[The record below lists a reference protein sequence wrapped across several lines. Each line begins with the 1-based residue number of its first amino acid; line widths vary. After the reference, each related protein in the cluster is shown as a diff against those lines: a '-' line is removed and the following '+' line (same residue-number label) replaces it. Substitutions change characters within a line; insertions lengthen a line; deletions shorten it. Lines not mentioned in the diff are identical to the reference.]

1 MKSLLKSGMTVSRK
15 ILFLT
20 FSIILL
26 TSSVSTV
33 YAQESPKTYPNFY
46 SFDYNGDVKKISD
59 LEGQIILLNVWAT
72 WCLECLE
79 EMPYLNE
86 LNNEYSPMGLK
97 IISLSIDTHS
107 PDFVKSF
114 ADDMDMTTELWYDPQ
129 NNASREFR
137 MMGPPITLLIN
148 ENGEL
153 IHEWKGPI
161 FEGTDVEMRIE
172 SALGIT
178 AEEESQKQIEQFELS
193 QMDQISIG
201 VAFAAGLLSF
211 LSPCVLPL
219 IPAYATFITGMSLK
233 DLSNAQSSNE
243 TNLSK
248 KDKITESTDGHEEII
263 GQLSSKFQIQ
273 TMVLSKGLLFVL
285 GFSIIFVILGSAV
298 SYAGT
303 MFDEA
308 SLWIERIGGIVLI
321 AFGLHLVG
329 ILKLNKLNMQKS
341 INFQNRSTKNIGSLF
356 VGMAFGAGWTP
367 CIGPILAAILT
378 MAAASSSWGAG
389 TALLVAYSA
398 GLAIPFIIS
407 ALAIDR
413 FMAFFNRIKR
423 WIGWIERASGML
435 LIGIGGLLLT
445 GSLSALATYFPNTE
459 INLDSFLH
467 QTSTSNQ
474 S

>member
-1 MKSLLKSGMTVSRK
+1 MTVSRK

-20 FSIILL
+20 FSIILF

-33 YAQESPKTYPNFY
+33 YAQESSKTYPNFY
-46 SFDYNGDVKKISD
+46 AFDYDGDVMRISD
-59 LEGQIILLNVWAT
+59 LESQVVLLNVWAT
-72 WCLECLE
+72 WCFECLE

-86 LNNEYSPMGLK
+86 LNKEYSPMGLK
-97 IISLSIDTHS
+97 TISLSIDTHS

-114 ADDMDMTTELWYDPQ
+114 SDDMDMTTEMWYDPQ

-137 MMGPPITLLIN
+137 MMGPPITLLLN
-148 ENGEL
+148 GNGEL

-161 FEGTDVEMRIE
+161 FEGTDVELRIE

-178 AEEESQKQIEQFELS
+178 STEESQQQIEEFELS

-233 DLSNAQSSNE
+233 DLSNIQSSGGKQ
-243 TNLSK
+243 LSRS
-248 KDKITESTDGHEEII
+248 DEITESADGHEEII
-263 GQLSSKFQIQ
+263 GQTSSKFRIQ

-321 AFGLHLVG
+321 AFGLHLIG

-367 CIGPILAAILT
+367 CIGPILAGILT
-378 MAAASSSWGAG
+378 MAAASSSWEAG
-389 TALLVAYSA
+389 TSLLIAYSA
-398 GLAIPFIIS
+398 GLAIPFILS

-413 FMAFFNRIKR
+413 FMSFFKRIKR
-423 WIGWIERASGML
+423 WIGWIERGSGIL

-445 GSLSALATYFPNTE
+445 GSLSALASYFPNTE
-459 INLDSFLH
+459 INLDSLLH
-467 QTSTSNQ
+467 PMSTIKHS
-474 S
+474 

>member
-1 MKSLLKSGMTVSRK
+1 MLEFGMTVSRK
-15 ILFLT
+15 ILFLS

-26 TSSVSTV
+26 TSSVSV
-33 YAQESPKTYPNFY
+33 VHAQDTPKTYPNFY
-46 SFDYNGDVKKISD
+46 AFDYNGNIVRISD
-59 LEGQIILLNVWAT
+59 LEDQVVLLNVWAT

-86 LNNEYSPMGLK
+86 LNKEYSTSGLK
-97 IISLSIDTHS
+97 TISVSIDTLS
-107 PDFVKSF
+107 PDFVKGF
-114 ADDMDMTTELWYDPQ
+114 ADDMNMTTELWYDPQ
-129 NNASREFR
+129 NNATREFR
-137 MMGPPITLLIN
+137 MMGPPITLLLN
-148 ENGEL
+148 GNGEL

-172 SALGIT
+172 SALGLT
-178 AEEESQKQIEQFELS
+178 AVEESQQQIENFELS

-233 DLSNAQSSNE
+233 DLSKIQNSSSNK
-243 TNLSK
+243 LSK
-248 KDKITESTDGHEEII
+248 NDEITESIDGYEEVV
-263 GQLSSKFQIQ
+263 GPASSKLKIQ

-285 GFSIIFVILGSAV
+285 GFSIIFIVLGSAV

-303 MFDEA
+303 MFNDA

-321 AFGLHLVG
+321 AFGLHLIG
-329 ILKLNKLNMQKS
+329 ILRLNKLNMQKS

-367 CIGPILAAILT
+367 CIGPILAGILT
-378 MAAASSSWGAG
+378 MAATSSSWGAG
-389 TALLVAYSA
+389 TSLLIAYSA

-413 FMAFFNRIKR
+413 FISFFNRIKR
-423 WIGWIERASGML
+423 WIGWIERGSGIL

-445 GSLSALATYFPNTE
+445 GSLSILASYFPNTE
-459 INLDSFLH
+459 ITLDSFSH
-467 QTSTSNQ
+467 STFSLKHG
-474 S
+474 

>member
-1 MKSLLKSGMTVSRK
+1 MTVSRK

-20 FSIILL
+20 FSIILF

-33 YAQESPKTYPNFY
+33 YGQESPKTYPNFY
-46 SFDYNGDVKKISD
+46 AFSENGDVMRISD
-59 LEGQIILLNVWAT
+59 LEGQVVLVNVWAT

-86 LNNEYSPMGLK
+86 LNKEYSSMGLK
-97 IISLSIDTHS
+97 TISLSIDTHS
-107 PDFVKSF
+107 PDYVKSF
-114 ADDMDMTTELWYDPQ
+114 ADDMEMTTEIWYDPQ

-137 MMGPPITLLIN
+137 MMGPPITLILN
-148 ENGEL
+148 EKGEL
-153 IHEWKGPI
+153 VHEWKGPI

-178 AEEESQKQIEQFELS
+178 SAEESQQQIEEFELS
-193 QMDQISIG
+193 QMDQINIG
-201 VAFAAGLLSF
+201 IAFAAGLLSF

-233 DLSNAQSSNE
+233 DLSNIQNSGNSTYSPNE
-243 TNLSK
+243 
-248 KDKITESTDGHEEII
+248 KITESADGHEELV
-263 GQLSSKFQIQ
+263 GSTGSKLKIQ
-273 TMVLSKGLLFVL
+273 TMVLTKGLLFVL

-308 SLWIERIGGIVLI
+308 TLWIERIGGIVLI
-321 AFGLHLVG
+321 AFGLHLIG

-378 MAAASSSWGAG
+378 MAATSSSWGAG
-389 TALLVAYSA
+389 TSLLIAYSA

-413 FMAFFNRIKR
+413 FISFFNKIKR
-423 WIGWIERASGML
+423 WIGWIERASGIL

-445 GSLSALATYFPNTE
+445 GSLAVLASYFPNSE
-459 INLDSFLH
+459 ISLDSLSH
-467 QTSTSNQ
+467 KISNLNN

>member
-1 MKSLLKSGMTVSRK
+1 MR
-15 ILFLT
+15 
-20 FSIILL
+20 
-26 TSSVSTV
+26 
-33 YAQESPKTYPNFY
+33 
-46 SFDYNGDVKKISD
+46 ISD
-59 LEGQIILLNVWAT
+59 LEGQVVMLNVWAT

-86 LNNEYSPMGLK
+86 LNKEYSQMGLK
-97 IISLSIDTHS
+97 TISLSIDTHS

-114 ADDMDMTTELWYDPQ
+114 ADDMNMTTEMWYDPQ

-148 ENGEL
+148 GNGEL

-178 AEEESQKQIEQFELS
+178 AQEESQQQIEQFELS

-233 DLSNAQSSNE
+233 DLSNAQSSGGNK
-243 TNLSK
+243 SI
-248 KDKITESTDGHEEII
+248 KDEITESADGREKII
-263 GQLSSKFQIQ
+263 GQTSSKFRIQ

-308 SLWIERIGGIVLI
+308 SLWVERIGGIMLI
-321 AFGLHLVG
+321 AFGLHLIG
-329 ILKLNKLNMQKS
+329 ILKFNKLNMQKS
-341 INFQNRSTKNIGSLF
+341 INLQNRSTKNIGSLF

-378 MAAASSSWGAG
+378 MAATSSSWGAG
-389 TALLVAYSA
+389 TSLLIAYSA

-413 FMAFFNRIKR
+413 FISFFNRIKR
-423 WIGWIERASGML
+423 WVGWIERGSGIL

-445 GSLSALATYFPNTE
+445 GSLSVLATYFPNTE
-459 INLDSFLH
+459 INLDSFSSK
-467 QTSTSNQ
+467 T
-474 S
+474 

>member
-1 MKSLLKSGMTVSRK
+1 MTDYRK

-20 FSIILL
+20 FSILLL
-26 TSSVSTV
+26 TSSVSV
-33 YAQESPKTYPNFY
+33 AYAQDGPKTYPNY
-46 SFDYNGDVKKISD
+46 RAYDYDGNTVRLSD
-59 LEGQIILLNVWAT
+59 LEGQVVLLNVWAT
-72 WCLECLE
+72 WCMECLE

-86 LNNEYSPMGLK
+86 LNKEYSQSGLK
-97 IISLSIDTHS
+97 TLSVSIDTLS
-107 PDFVKSF
+107 PDIVKEF
-114 ADDMDMTTELWYDPQ
+114 ADDMGMTTEIWYDPR
-129 NNASREFR
+129 NNATREFR

-148 ENGEL
+148 GNGEL

-161 FEGTDVEMRIE
+161 FEGTDVELRIE
-172 SALGIT
+172 GALGIV
-178 AEEESQKQIEQFELS
+178 AEESSQQQIEEFELS

-201 VAFAAGLLSF
+201 VAFVAGILSF

-219 IPAYATFITGMSLK
+219 IPAYASFITGMSLK
-233 DLSNAQSSNE
+233 ELSTAQSSDN
-243 TNLSK
+243 TGKFN
-248 KDKITESTDGHEEII
+248 KDEIAESAGGREEVI
-263 GQLSSKFQIQ
+263 GQSTSKFRIQ

-308 SLWIERIGGIVLI
+308 TLWIERIGGIVLI
-321 AFGLHLVG
+321 AFGLHLIG
-329 ILKLNKLNMQKS
+329 ILKLSKLNMQKS
-341 INFQNRSTKNIGSLF
+341 MNFQNRSTKNIGSLF

-378 MAAASSSWGAG
+378 MAATSSSWVAG
-389 TALLVAYSA
+389 TSLLVAYSA

-413 FMAFFNRIKR
+413 FMSFFGRIKR
-423 WIGWIERASGML
+423 WIGWIERGSGIL

-445 GSLSALATYFPNTE
+445 GPLSVLATYMPNTE
-459 INLDSFLH
+459 ISFDSLSH
-467 QTSTSNQ
+467 SMSTTKHS
-474 S
+474 

>member
-1 MKSLLKSGMTVSRK
+1 MTDYRK

-20 FSIILL
+20 FSILLL
-26 TSSVSTV
+26 TSSVSV
-33 YAQESPKTYPNFY
+33 AYAQDGPKTYPNY
-46 SFDYNGDVKKISD
+46 RAYDYDGNTVRLSD
-59 LEGQIILLNVWAT
+59 LEGQVVLLNVWAT
-72 WCLECLE
+72 WCMECLE

-86 LNNEYSPMGLK
+86 LNKEYSQSGLK
-97 IISLSIDTHS
+97 TLSVSIDTLS
-107 PDFVKSF
+107 PDIVKEF
-114 ADDMDMTTELWYDPQ
+114 ADDMGMTTEIWYDPR
-129 NNASREFR
+129 NNATREFR
-137 MMGPPITLLIN
+137 MMGPPITLLLN

-161 FEGTDVEMRIE
+161 FEGTDVELRIE
-172 SALGIT
+172 GALGIV
-178 AEEESQKQIEQFELS
+178 AEESSQQQIEEFELS

-201 VAFAAGLLSF
+201 VAFVAGILSF

-219 IPAYATFITGMSLK
+219 IPAYASFITGMSLK
-233 DLSNAQSSNE
+233 ELSTAQSSDN
-243 TNLSK
+243 TGKFN
-248 KDKITESTDGHEEII
+248 KDEIAESAGGREEVI
-263 GQLSSKFQIQ
+263 GQSTSKFRIQ

-308 SLWIERIGGIVLI
+308 TLWIERIGGIVLI
-321 AFGLHLVG
+321 AFGLHLIG
-329 ILKLNKLNMQKS
+329 ILKLSKLNMQKS
-341 INFQNRSTKNIGSLF
+341 MNFQNRSTKNIGSLF

-378 MAAASSSWGAG
+378 MAATSSSWIAG
-389 TALLVAYSA
+389 TSLLVAYSA

-413 FMAFFNRIKR
+413 FMSFFSRIKR
-423 WIGWIERASGML
+423 WIGWIERGSGIL

-445 GSLSALATYFPNTE
+445 GSLSILATYMPNTE
-459 INLDSFLH
+459 ISFDSLSH
-467 QTSTSNQ
+467 SMSTTKHS
-474 S
+474 

>member
-1 MKSLLKSGMTVSRK
+1 MTVSRK

-20 FSIILL
+20 FSIILF
-26 TSSVSTV
+26 TSSVSAV

-46 SFDYNGDVKKISD
+46 AFDYNGDIMRISD
-59 LEGQIILLNVWAT
+59 LEGQVVMLNVWAT

-86 LNNEYSPMGLK
+86 LNKEYSPMGLK
-97 IISLSIDTHS
+97 TISLSIDTHS

-114 ADDMDMTTELWYDPQ
+114 ADDMDMTTDMWYDPQ

-148 ENGEL
+148 GNGEL

-178 AEEESQKQIEQFELS
+178 AEEESQQQIAQFELS

-219 IPAYATFITGMSLK
+219 IPAYATFITGMSLR
-233 DLSNAQSSNE
+233 DLSNVQSSGRNK
-243 TNLSK
+243 SV
-248 KDKITESTDGHEEII
+248 KDEITESADGHEELV
-263 GQLSSKFQIQ
+263 GQTNSKFRIQ

-308 SLWIERIGGIVLI
+308 SLWVERIGGIVLI
-321 AFGLHLVG
+321 AFGLHLIG
-329 ILKLNKLNMQKS
+329 ILRLNKLNMQKS
-341 INFQNRSTKNIGSLF
+341 INLQNRSTKNIGSLF

-378 MAAASSSWGAG
+378 MAATSSSWGAG
-389 TALLVAYSA
+389 TSLLIAYSA

-413 FMAFFNRIKR
+413 FMSFFNRIKH
-423 WIGWIERASGML
+423 WIGWIERGSGIL

-445 GSLSALATYFPNTE
+445 GSLSALASYFPNTE
-459 INLDSFLH
+459 INLNSLVK
-467 QTSTSNQ
+467 N
-474 S
+474 

>member
-1 MKSLLKSGMTVSRK
+1 MTDYRK

-20 FSIILL
+20 FSILL
-26 TSSVSTV
+26 FTSSVSV
-33 YAQESPKTYPNFY
+33 AYAQDEPKTYPNY
-46 SFDYNGDVKKISD
+46 RAYDYDGNTVRLTD
-59 LEGQIILLNVWAT
+59 LEGQVVLLNVWAT
-72 WCLECLE
+72 WCMECLE

-86 LNNEYSPMGLK
+86 LHEEYSPSGLK
-97 IISLSIDTHS
+97 TLSVSIDTLS
-107 PDFVKSF
+107 PEIVKEF
-114 ADDMDMTTELWYDPQ
+114 ADDMDMTTEIWYDPR
-129 NNASREFR
+129 NNATREFR

-148 ENGEL
+148 GNGEL

-172 SALGIT
+172 SALRLTGI
-178 AEEESQKQIEQFELS
+178 EESQEQIQNFELS
-193 QMDQISIG
+193 QMDQLSIG

-219 IPAYATFITGMSLK
+219 IPAYASFITGMSLR
-233 DLSNAQSSNE
+233 DLSNAQSSGKPGKFNQDE
-243 TNLSK
+243 
-248 KDKITESTDGHEEII
+248 ITESTSGHEEVI
-263 GQLSSKFQIQ
+263 GQSKSKFRIQ

-308 SLWIERIGGIVLI
+308 TLWIERIGGIVLI
-321 AFGLHLVG
+321 AFGLHLIG

-341 INFQNRSTKNIGSLF
+341 MNFQNRSTKNIGSLF

-367 CIGPILAAILT
+367 CIGPILAGILT
-378 MAAASSSWGAG
+378 MAATSSSWGAG
-389 TALLVAYSA
+389 TSLLIAYSA

-413 FMAFFNRIKR
+413 FMTFFNKIKR
-423 WIGWIERASGML
+423 WIGWIERGSGIL

-445 GSLSALATYFPNTE
+445 GSLSVLASYFPNTE
-459 INLDSFLH
+459 INLDSLLH
-467 QTSTSNQ
+467 PTSILKHS

>member
-1 MKSLLKSGMTVSRK
+1 MTVSRK

-20 FSIILL
+20 FSTILL
-26 TSSVSTV
+26 TSSVSAV

-46 SFDYNGDVKKISD
+46 AFDFNGDVKRISD
-59 LEGQIILLNVWAT
+59 LEGQVVLLNVWAT
-72 WCLECLE
+72 WCMECLE
-79 EMPYLNE
+79 EMPYLNT
-86 LNNEYSPMGLK
+86 LNKEYSPLGLK
-97 IISLSIDTHS
+97 TISLSIDTLS
-107 PDFVKSF
+107 PDIVKGF
-114 ADDMDMTTELWYDPQ
+114 ADDMDMTTDVWYDPQ

-137 MMGPPITLLIN
+137 MMGPPITLLLN

-161 FEGTDVEMRIE
+161 FEGTDVELRIE
-172 SALGIT
+172 GALGIV
-178 AEEESQKQIEQFELS
+178 AEESSQQQIEEFELS

-201 VAFAAGLLSF
+201 VAFVAGILSF

-219 IPAYATFITGMSLK
+219 IPAYASFITGMSLK
-233 DLSNAQSSNE
+233 ELSTAQSSDN
-243 TNLSK
+243 TGKFN
-248 KDKITESTDGHEEII
+248 KDEIAESAGGREEVI
-263 GQLSSKFQIQ
+263 GQSTSKFKIQ

-308 SLWIERIGGIVLI
+308 TLWIERIGGIVLI
-321 AFGLHLVG
+321 AFGLHLIG
-329 ILKLNKLNMQKS
+329 ILKLSKLNMQKS
-341 INFQNRSTKNIGSLF
+341 MNFQNRSTKNIGSLF

-378 MAAASSSWGAG
+378 MAATSSSWIAG
-389 TALLVAYSA
+389 TSLLVAYSA

-413 FMAFFNRIKR
+413 FMSFFSRIKR
-423 WIGWIERASGML
+423 WIGWIERGSGIL

-445 GSLSALATYFPNTE
+445 GSLSVLATYMPNTE
-459 INLDSFLH
+459 INFDSLSM
-467 QTSTSNQ
+467 STTKHS
-474 S
+474 

>member
-1 MKSLLKSGMTVSRK
+1 MTVSRK

-20 FSIILL
+20 FSIILV

-33 YAQESPKTYPNFY
+33 YAQESSKTYPNFY
-46 SFDYNGDVKKISD
+46 AFDYDGDVMRISD
-59 LEGQIILLNVWAT
+59 LEGQVVLLNVWAT
-72 WCLECLE
+72 WCFECLE

-86 LNNEYSPMGLK
+86 LNKEYSPMGLK
-97 IISLSIDTHS
+97 TISLSIDTHS

-114 ADDMDMTTELWYDPQ
+114 ADDMDMTTEIWYDPQ

-137 MMGPPITLLIN
+137 MMGPPITLLLTG
-148 ENGEL
+148 NGEL

-178 AEEESQKQIEQFELS
+178 SIEESQQQIEEFELL
-193 QMDQISIG
+193 QIDQISIG

-233 DLSNAQSSNE
+233 DLSNVQSSGGKQ
-243 TNLSK
+243 LSK
-248 KDKITESTDGHEEII
+248 NDEITESTDGHEEII
-263 GQLSSKFQIQ
+263 GQTNSKFRMQ

-285 GFSIIFVILGSAV
+285 GFSIIFVLLGSAV

-321 AFGLHLVG
+321 AFGLHLIGV
-329 ILKLNKLNMQKS
+329 LKLNKLNMQKS

-367 CIGPILAAILT
+367 CIGPILAGILT
-378 MAAASSSWGAG
+378 MAAASSSWEVG
-389 TALLVAYSA
+389 TSLLIAYSA
-398 GLAIPFIIS
+398 GLAIPFILS

-413 FMAFFNRIKR
+413 FMSFFNRIKR
-423 WIGWIERASGML
+423 WIGWIERGSGIL

-445 GSLSALATYFPNTE
+445 GSLSVLASYFPNTE
-459 INLDSFLH
+459 INLDSLLH
-467 QTSTSNQ
+467 PMSTLKHS
-474 S
+474 

>member
-1 MKSLLKSGMTVSRK
+1 MTVSRK

-20 FSIILL
+20 FSIILT
-26 TSSVSTV
+26 TSSVSVV
-33 YAQESPKTYPNFY
+33 YAEESAKTYPNFY
-46 SFDYNGDVKKISD
+46 AFDYNGDVMRISD
-59 LEGQIILLNVWAT
+59 LEDQVVLLNVWAT

-86 LNNEYSPMGLK
+86 LNKEYSSMGLTTV
-97 IISLSIDTHS
+97 SLSIDTHS

-114 ADDMDMTTELWYDPQ
+114 ADDMDMTTEMWYDPQ

-148 ENGEL
+148 GDGEL

-178 AEEESQKQIEQFELS
+178 STEESQQQIEQFELS
-193 QMDQISIG
+193 QIDQISIG

-233 DLSNAQSSNE
+233 DLSNAQSSAGNK
-243 TNLSK
+243 SV
-248 KDKITESTDGHEEII
+248 KDEITESTDGQEEVI
-263 GQLSSKFQIQ
+263 GQTSSKFRIQ

-285 GFSIIFVILGSAV
+285 GFSIIFVLLGSAV

-321 AFGLHLVG
+321 AFGLHLIG

-367 CIGPILAAILT
+367 CIGPILAGILT
-378 MAAASSSWGAG
+378 MAAASSSWEAG
-389 TALLVAYSA
+389 TSLLIAYSA
-398 GLAIPFIIS
+398 GLAIPFILS

-413 FMAFFNRIKR
+413 FMSFFNRIKR
-423 WIGWIERASGML
+423 WIGWIERGSGIL

-445 GSLSALATYFPNTE
+445 GSLSVLASYFPNTE
-459 INLDSFLH
+459 INLDSLLH
-467 QTSTSNQ
+467 PMSTLKHS
-474 S
+474 

>member
-1 MKSLLKSGMTVSRK
+1 MTVSRK

-20 FSIILL
+20 FSIILF
-26 TSSVSTV
+26 TSSVSAV

-46 SFDYNGDVKKISD
+46 AFDYNGDVMRISD
-59 LEGQIILLNVWAT
+59 LEGQVVMLNVWAT
-72 WCLECLE
+72 WCFECLE

-86 LNNEYSPMGLK
+86 LNKQYSPMGLK
-97 IISLSIDTHS
+97 TISLSIDTHS

-114 ADDMDMTTELWYDPQ
+114 ADDMDMTTEMWYDPQ

-148 ENGEL
+148 GNGEL

-178 AEEESQKQIEQFELS
+178 AEEESQQKIEQFELS

-233 DLSNAQSSNE
+233 DLSNVQSSGRN
-243 TNLSK
+243 TSM
-248 KDKITESTDGHEEII
+248 KDEITESADGREEII
-263 GQLSSKFQIQ
+263 GQTSSKFRIQ

-308 SLWIERIGGIVLI
+308 SLWVERIGGIVLI
-321 AFGLHLVG
+321 AFGLHLIG

-341 INFQNRSTKNIGSLF
+341 INLQNRSTKNIGSLF

-378 MAAASSSWGAG
+378 MAATSSSWGAG
-389 TALLVAYSA
+389 TSLLIAYSA

-413 FMAFFNRIKR
+413 FISFFNSIKR
-423 WIGWIERASGML
+423 WIGWIERGSGIL

-445 GSLSALATYFPNTE
+445 GSLSVLASYFPNTE
-459 INLDSFLH
+459 INLDSF
-467 QTSTSNQ
+467 SSNT
-474 S
+474 

>member
-1 MKSLLKSGMTVSRK
+1 MTVSRK

-20 FSIILL
+20 FSIILF

-46 SFDYNGDVKKISD
+46 AFDYNGDVMRISD
-59 LEGQIILLNVWAT
+59 LEGQVVMLNVWAT

-86 LNNEYSPMGLK
+86 LNKEYSPNGLK
-97 IISLSIDTHS
+97 TISLSIDTHS
-107 PDFVKSF
+107 PDYVKSF
-114 ADDMDMTTELWYDPQ
+114 ADDMDMTTEMWYDPQ

-148 ENGEL
+148 GNGEL

-172 SALGIT
+172 SALGVT
-178 AEEESQKQIEQFELS
+178 STEESQQQIEEFELS

-233 DLSNAQSSNE
+233 DLSNAQSSGGKQLPRSDE
-243 TNLSK
+243 
-248 KDKITESTDGHEEII
+248 ITESTNGHEEII
-263 GQLSSKFQIQ
+263 GQTSSKFRIQ

-321 AFGLHLVG
+321 AFGLHLIG

-367 CIGPILAAILT
+367 CIGPILAGILT
-378 MAAASSSWGAG
+378 MAAASSSWEAG
-389 TALLVAYSA
+389 TSLLIAYSA
-398 GLAIPFIIS
+398 GLAIPFILS

-413 FMAFFNRIKR
+413 FMSFFNRIKR
-423 WIGWIERASGML
+423 WIGWIERGSGIL

-445 GSLSALATYFPNTE
+445 GSLSVLASYFPNTE
-459 INLDSFLH
+459 INLDSLLH
-467 QTSTSNQ
+467 PMSTLKHA
-474 S
+474 

>member
-1 MKSLLKSGMTVSRK
+1 MTDYRK

-20 FSIILL
+20 FSILLL
-26 TSSVSTV
+26 TSSVSV
-33 YAQESPKTYPNFY
+33 AYAQDEPKTYPNY
-46 SFDYNGDVKKISD
+46 RAYDYDGNTVRLTD
-59 LEGQIILLNVWAT
+59 LEGQVVLLNVWAT
-72 WCLECLE
+72 WCMECLE

-86 LNNEYSPMGLK
+86 LHEEYSQSGLK
-97 IISLSIDTHS
+97 TLSVSIDTLS
-107 PDFVKSF
+107 PDIVKEF
-114 ADDMDMTTELWYDPQ
+114 ADDMDMTTEIWYDPQ

-137 MMGPPITLLIN
+137 MMGPPITLILN
-148 ENGEL
+148 EKGEL
-153 IHEWKGPI
+153 VHEWKGPI

-178 AEEESQKQIEQFELS
+178 SAEESQQQIEEFELS
-193 QMDQISIG
+193 QMDQINIG
-201 VAFAAGLLSF
+201 IAFAAGLLSF

-233 DLSNAQSSNE
+233 DLSNIQNSGNSTTSNE
-243 TNLSK
+243 
-248 KDKITESTDGHEEII
+248 KITESADGHEELV
-263 GQLSSKFQIQ
+263 GSTGSKLKIQ
-273 TMVLSKGLLFVL
+273 TMVLTKGLLFVL

-308 SLWIERIGGIVLI
+308 TLWIERIGGIVLI
-321 AFGLHLVG
+321 AFGLHLIG

-378 MAAASSSWGAG
+378 MAATSSSWGAG
-389 TALLVAYSA
+389 TSLLIAYSA

-413 FMAFFNRIKR
+413 FISFFNKIKR
-423 WIGWIERASGML
+423 WIGWIERASGIL

-445 GSLSALATYFPNTE
+445 GSLAVLASYFPNSE
-459 INLDSFLH
+459 ISLDSFSH
-467 QTSTSNQ
+467 KISNLTNA
-474 S
+474 

>member
-1 MKSLLKSGMTVSRK
+1 MTVSRK

-20 FSIILL
+20 FSTILL
-26 TSSVSTV
+26 TSSVNSV

-46 SFDYNGDVKKISD
+46 AFDFNGDVKRISD
-59 LEGQIILLNVWAT
+59 LEGQVVLLNVCAT
-72 WCLECLE
+72 WCMECLE
-79 EMPYLNE
+79 EMPYLNT
-86 LNNEYSPMGLK
+86 LNKEYSPLGLK
-97 IISLSIDTHS
+97 TISLSIDTLS
-107 PDFVKSF
+107 PDIVKGF
-114 ADDMDMTTELWYDPQ
+114 ADDMDMTTDVWYDPQ

-137 MMGPPITLLIN
+137 MMGPPITLLLN

-161 FEGTDVEMRIE
+161 FEGTDVELRIE
-172 SALGIT
+172 GALGIV
-178 AEEESQKQIEQFELS
+178 AEESSQQQIEEFELS

-201 VAFAAGLLSF
+201 VAFVAGILSF

-219 IPAYATFITGMSLK
+219 IPAYASFVTGMSLK
-233 DLSNAQSSNE
+233 ELSTAQSSDNAGKF
-243 TNLSK
+243 N
-248 KDKITESTDGHEEII
+248 KDEIAESASGREEVV
-263 GQLSSKFQIQ
+263 GQSTSKFKIQ

-308 SLWIERIGGIVLI
+308 TLWIERIGGIVLI
-321 AFGLHLVG
+321 AFGLHLIG
-329 ILKLNKLNMQKS
+329 ILKLSKLNMQKS
-341 INFQNRSTKNIGSLF
+341 MNFQNRSTKNIGSLF

-378 MAAASSSWGAG
+378 MAATSSSWIAG
-389 TALLVAYSA
+389 TSLLVAYSA

-413 FMAFFNRIKR
+413 FMSFFSRIKR
-423 WIGWIERASGML
+423 WIGWIERGSGIL

-445 GSLSALATYFPNTE
+445 GSLSVLATYMPNTE
-459 INLDSFLH
+459 ISFDSLSH
-467 QTSTSNQ
+467 SMSATKHS
-474 S
+474 